1 MNIFRRITATVSGS
15 IEQAATQLENHDAIV
30 EVALKQTRAAAA
42 KAKVR
47 LTRVQRDG
55 KRLAEKLTEH
65 ERMISVW
72 ETRAR
77 KVADSD
83 EAKALEC
90 ISRRNRERVLREE
103 TAAAL
108 ADHEAR
114 ERDLVKTVERID
126 EKLAE
131 LDGQR
136 NLLRTRHSAA
146 QAERALNKL
155 EADSS
160 CAVDDVL
167 ERWEMRILE
176 TEYATP
182 ALSTSDSLDDAFRGE
197 EDSATL
203 RADLDDLLGRN
214 TDEES

>member
-15 IEQAATQLENHDAIV
+15 LEQAATQLENHDAVID
-30 EVALKQTRAAAA
+30 VALRQTRAAAA

-47 LTRVQRDG
+47 LSRVQRDG
-55 KRLAEKLTEH
+55 QRLADKLAEH
-65 ERMISVW
+65 ERMIGMW
-72 ETRAR
+72 ELRAR

-83 EAKALEC
+83 EDKALEC
-90 ISRRNRERVLREE
+90 ISRRNRERTLHK
-103 TAAAL
+103 AAASAL
-108 ADHEAR
+108 TAHTAR
-114 ERDLVKTVERID
+114 ERELAGTVARID

-146 QAERALNKL
+146 QAERALSKL
-155 EADSS
+155 ESDAT
-160 CAVDDVL
+160 CGVDDVL

-182 ALSTSDSLDDAFRGE
+182 ATDSGDTLDDAFQAE
-197 EDSATL
+197 EDAASL
-203 RADLDDLLGRN
+203 RADLDDLLDRN
-214 TDEES
+214 RKES

>member
-30 EVALKQTRAAAA
+30 EVALRQTRAAAA

-55 KRLAEKLTEH
+55 KRLADKLAEH

-90 ISRRNRERVLREE
+90 ISRRNRERALREE
-103 TAAAL
+103 TAAAV

-126 EKLAE
+126 EKRTHGAHESLQLE
-131 LDGQR
+131 LVCECVE
-136 NLLRTRHSAA
+136 LHI
-146 QAERALNKL
+146 
-155 EADSS
+155 SS
-160 CAVDDVL
+160 P
-167 ERWEMRILE
+167 RQ
-176 TEYATP
+176 
-182 ALSTSDSLDDAFRGE
+182 
-197 EDSATL
+197 
-203 RADLDDLLGRN
+203 
-214 TDEES
+214 